1 MLKIKI
7 TSTVFVCSSLIAV
20 AAFVWPF
27 QVAYSQDDDVI
38 EVSNSPVDLQADSL
52 VHNKDGQSVT
62 AAGDVVLKQDGKTV
76 NADEIVYFLQDDKVV
91 ATGNVVFTDVTGDKH
106 YADYFE
112 FNDALKNGFVEG
124 LKTVLV
130 DGSRFMASNGRQV
143 EGKRVVMKD
152 AHYTPCEVC
161 ETDRNGEPLWQIRAS
176 EVEHDKESKTVSY
189 RNARFEMEGV
199 PVAYLPYFSHPDGSV
214 KRKSGFLTPSAG
226 YKSDVGGFIEN
237 KYYWDIAPEK
247 DLTVGMRV
255 MSRET
260 PLATAQWRQRWT
272 DASLIAEGSFTYS
285 ERTDNEAGVEFK
297 RDREW
302 RGNLRAE
309 GLWDINNKWRSGIKI
324 DVASDDQYLRQ
335 YDFDEDTD
343 DVLDN
348 EIYLERFSGRNYAV
362 GRFLAFQDVRL
373 DEEGDTNEDQPNVL
387 PEIEASF
394 IGEPDSIPLIG
405 GRWDADVSVL
415 GLVRDNNGQDVNRL
429 HTGLGWKKRLVSDFG
444 LVTELDANAQ
454 ASYYDIHDR
463 LGAQNDASVKP
474 NTSEFRG
481 FASFNAET
489 SYPLAKSFGTT
500 QMVVEPVTSV
510 TLAPDIDADDVPN
523 EDSQDVQID
532 ALSLFNNSRFPG
544 VDSIEDQS
552 RVTYG
557 LRSGLYTA
565 DGSYGDVFIGQSYNF
580 DNDENPFDRG
590 SGLDDQNSDVVGEV
604 RGNYKGDYAL
614 DYRFQLDNDSL
625 SSQRHEVDAS
635 AKLFNVNL
643 SSRYLFAKAIENG
656 EDNETREQILNSA
669 TYYINDKWR
678 LYGAARHDLG
688 DEPGLR
694 EANLGI
700 NYLGQCISWSVVGT
714 RTLTDDASGDSG
726 TEIFLRIGFKNLGE
740 FNASGVQFGGSG
752 E

>member
-7 TSTVFVCSSLIAV
+7 TSTVVLCGGLIAATAV
-20 AAFVWPF
+20 AFPHHA
-27 QVAYSQDDDVI
+27 AYSQDDNAV
-38 EVSNSPVDLQADSL
+38 EVSDAPVDLQADSL

-62 AAGDVVLKQDGKTV
+62 AAGDVELKQDGKTV
-76 NADEIVYFLQDDKVV
+76 KADEIVYYLQEDKVV
-91 ATGNVVFTDVTGDKH
+91 ATGNVEFTDDTGDKH

-130 DGSRFMASNGRQV
+130 DGSRFTASNGRQI
-143 EGKRVVMKD
+143 EGKKVVMKD

-214 KRKSGFLTPSAG
+214 ERKSGFLTPSAG

-237 KYYWDIAPEK
+237 QYYWDIAPEK
-247 DLTVGMRV
+247 DLTVGMRL

-260 PLATAQWRQRWT
+260 PLATAQWRQRWA
-272 DASLIAEGSFTYS
+272 DASLTAEGSFTYS
-285 ERTDNEAGVEFK
+285 ERTDNEAGIEFK

-302 RGNLRAE
+302 RGNLRVD
-309 GLWDINNKWRSGIKI
+309 GLWDINNKWRSGVKI

-348 EIYLERFSGRNYAV
+348 EIYVERFSGRNYAV

-373 DEEGDTNEDQPNVL
+373 DEEGDIDEDQPNVL

-394 IGEPDSIPLIG
+394 IGEPNDIPLIG
-405 GRWDADVSVL
+405 GRWDADVSLL
-415 GLVRDNNGQDVNRL
+415 GLVRDNNGQDVNRV
-429 HTGLGWKKRLVSDFG
+429 HAGVGWERKLVSSFG
-444 LVTELDANAQ
+444 LVTELDADAQ

-463 LGAQNDASVKP
+463 FGAQNNANVKSS
-474 NTSEFRG
+474 TSEVRS
-481 FASFNAET
+481 FASFNVET
-489 SYPLAKSFGTT
+489 SYPVAKSFKSS
-500 QMVVEPVTSV
+500 QVVVEPVASV
-510 TLAPDIDADDVPN
+510 TIAPDIDADDVPN

-544 VDSIEDQS
+544 IDGVEDQS

-557 LRSGLYTA
+557 LRSGIYAL
-565 DGSYGDVFIGQSYNF
+565 DGSYGDVFVGQSYNF
-580 DNDENPFDRG
+580 DNDENPFSLG
-590 SGLDDQNSDVVGEV
+590 SGLDDQSSDVVGEI

-614 DYRFQLDNDSL
+614 DYRFQLDNDTL
-625 SSQRHEVDAS
+625 SSQRHEVDAH
-635 AKLFNVNL
+635 AKLFNVDL

-656 EDNETREQILNSA
+656 EENETREQIVNSA
-669 TYYINDKWR
+669 SYYINDKWR
-678 LYGAARHDLG
+678 LHGGARHDLG
-688 DEPGLR
+688 DDPGLR
-694 EANLGI
+694 EANLGV
-700 NYLGQCISWSVVGT
+700 NYLGQCISWSLVGT

-740 FNASGVQFGGSG
+740 FNASGVQLGGSD